1 MSISVYGGTGFIGNK
16 FCEINKQNT
25 IVVPRDQKE
34 SPTNNILYF
43 ISTIHNYNVF
53 EDPLLDINTN
63 LNVMMSVL
71 SKAKEKYGS
80 DFTFNFISSWFVYG
94 KTKDLPANEQS
105 QCNPRGFYSITKR
118 TAEQLLISYCETF
131 GIKYRI
137 MRLCNVYGTEDTK
150 ASKKRNALQFLTE
163 QVVNGEEINLYDAG
177 QNIRDFMHVDDVC
190 RAIKLILDK
199 GELDDVINIGSGTPT
214 KFIEVMEHVK
224 KVTGSKSKFNF
235 VDPPEFHKIV
245 QVQDMYLNVD
255 KLNNLEFVPTYKIM
269 DGIELLIK
277 NLEVSK

>member
-1 MSISVYGGTGFIGNK
+1 MSISVYGGTGFIGSK

-63 LNVMMSVL
+63 LNVMMSIL

-118 TAEQLLISYCETF
+118 AAEQLLISYCETF

-190 RAIKLILDK
+190 CAIKLILDK
-199 GELDDVINIGSGTPT
+199 GELNDVINIGSGTPT

-255 KLNNLEFVPTYKIM
+255 KLNNLGFVPTYKIM